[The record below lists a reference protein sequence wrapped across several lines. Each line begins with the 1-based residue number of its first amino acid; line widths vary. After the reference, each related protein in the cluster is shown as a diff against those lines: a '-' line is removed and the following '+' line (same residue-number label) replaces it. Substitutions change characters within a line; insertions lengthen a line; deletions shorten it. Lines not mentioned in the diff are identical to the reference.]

1 MAPRGHTLPEAAT
14 ESAREARKA
23 FFCELCQKGYARMPE
38 FEAHENSYDHQHRKR
53 LKEMRNLTKD
63 PSAAA
68 RQRAA
73 EERANA
79 ESGIKSISLAGAG
92 TSTASS
98 GKKKPV
104 FKSTLQSKD
113 APAAPVK
120 LVEDAADDTTDPSG
134 AVRNGWADR
143 AYKPGDFPQG
153 TPRLSLE
160 ELEKKARELLEEIS
174 QGGQQRQFLSERPDE
189 YERHWRESMV
199 GNTVDA
205 QQDS

>member
-1 MAPRGHTLPEAAT
+1 MAPRGHTLPEATT

-73 EERANA
+73 EEKANA
-79 ESGIKSISLAGAG
+79 DSGMKSISLAGASG
-92 TSTASS
+92 SSAPS

-104 FKSTLQSKD
+104 FKSTLPSKD
-113 APAAPVK
+113 APAA
-120 LVEDAADDTTDPSG
+120 LVAPISTAEDATSDPSG
-134 AVRNGWADR
+134 AIRNGWADQ
-143 AYKPGDFPQG
+143 AYRPGDFPEG
-153 TPRLSLE
+153 TSDLAPG
-160 ELEKKARELLEEIS
+160 ELERKMQALIEERSKDYEQREW
-174 QGGQQRQFLSERPDE
+174 LSEHPEE
-189 YERHWRESMV
+189 YERIHQEAFIKQAV
-199 GNTVDA
+199 
-205 QQDS
+205 

>member
-73 EERANA
+73 EEKANA
-79 ESGIKSISLAGAG
+79 ESGLKSISLAGAG
-92 TSTASS
+92 ALTASS

-113 APAAPVK
+113 APVAPVK
-120 LVEDAADDTTDPSG
+120 LVDDVVDDATDPSA

-143 AYKPGDFPQG
+143 AYKPGQFPQG

-160 ELEKKARELLEEIS
+160 EVEKKTQDLLEEIR
-174 QGGQQRQFLSERPDE
+174 QGDQQRQWLSERPDE
-189 YERHWRESMV
+189 YERHWQERMV
-199 GNTVDA
+199 GT
-205 QQDS
+205 QQPS